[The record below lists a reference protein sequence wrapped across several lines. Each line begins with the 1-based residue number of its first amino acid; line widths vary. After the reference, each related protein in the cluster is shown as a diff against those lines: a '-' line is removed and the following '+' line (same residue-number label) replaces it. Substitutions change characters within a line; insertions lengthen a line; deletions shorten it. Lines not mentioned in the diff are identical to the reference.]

1 VFVTRRRRELEL
13 TAAFHTPA
21 LLSNAK
27 NFVKDHTR
35 FEIGNASAALEREVL
50 LIGLKMNWIGLLL
63 LVLLIGLKM
72 NWIGLLLLVLL
83 NLLICIG
90 IGGVVGMA
98 TRDVNLGVAVTS
110 AVAAIVACI
119 QAVFLLVPDQ
129 SRQSPTGTC
138 YLQ

>member
-63 LVLLIGLKM
+63 LVLL
-72 NWIGLLLLVLL
+72 

-119 QAVFLLVPDQ
+119 QAVLLLVFD
-129 SRQSPTGTC
+129 
-138 YLQ
+138 

>member
-63 LVLLIGLKM
+63 LVLL
-72 NWIGLLLLVLL
+72 

-98 TRDVNLGVAVTS
+98 TRVVNLGVAVTS

>member
-1 VFVTRRRRELEL
+1 MFVTRRRRELEL

-35 FEIGNASAALEREVL
+35 FEIGNASAALERE
-50 LIGLKMNWIGLLL
+50 
-63 LVLLIGLKM
+63 VLLIGLKM

>member
-1 VFVTRRRRELEL
+1 MFVTRRRRELEL

-35 FEIGNASAALEREVL
+35 FEIVNASAALERE
-50 LIGLKMNWIGLLL
+50 
-63 LVLLIGLKM
+63 VLLIGLKM